1 MENLFKDTG
10 SNSFRNGPD
19 DKGRFGD
26 YGGRFVSET
35 LMPLIIE
42 LEKSYQELKKDD
54 DFWKEYEDLLNNYV
68 GRPSPM
74 YFAERLTSYLNGPK
88 IYFKRDELNHTGAH
102 KINNVIGQILL
113 AKRMG
118 KKRIIAETGAGQPVD
133 QCTQTDHRGTHP
145 THTQLR
151 AVTAGLLLP
160 CQRYRHGH

>member
-35 LMPLIIE
+35 LMPLIIK

-54 DFWKEYEDLLNNYV
+54 EFWKEYEDLLNNYV

-102 KINNVIGQILL
+102 KINNVIGQILSL
-113 AKRMG
+113 
-118 KKRIIAETGAGQPVD
+118 IHI
-133 QCTQTDHRGTHP
+133 
-145 THTQLR
+145 
-151 AVTAGLLLP
+151 
-160 CQRYRHGH
+160 

>member
-42 LEKSYQELKKDD
+42 LEKSYQELKKDN
-54 DFWKEYEDLLNNYV
+54 DFWKEYEELLNNYV

-74 YFAERLTSYLNGPK
+74 DTSYLSGPK
-88 IYFKRDELNHTGAH
+88 IYFKRDELNHTGH
-102 KINNVIGQILL
+102 IKLIMLL
-113 AKRMG
+113 DKF
-118 KKRIIAETGAGQPVD
+118 
-133 QCTQTDHRGTHP
+133 
-145 THTQLR
+145 
-151 AVTAGLLLP
+151 
-160 CQRYRHGH
+160 Y